1 MLELPAQRKL
11 RVPLG
16 ILAVDVGARQRVA
29 VRTARLAGAALTGLQ
44 DDLGAAGLDLVVR
57 AQYCLVVNSSA
68 TLAVSPL
75 NLTGCLEKSK
85 TAEAMTLPS
94 SSLMLTLTSDSLNS
108 AVSPSFVDAQ
118 LEVSCSCAT
127 RLASLWSTELSSHRA
142 QQCRACRLS
151 RPCCRRTWSCHSAGM
166 STASEPI
173 GCRNHAA

>member
-1 MLELPAQRKL
+1 MTSALPVSIWSYGR
-11 RVPLG
+11 
-16 ILAVDVGARQRVA
+16 
-29 VRTARLAGAALTGLQ
+29 
-44 DDLGAAGLDLVVR
+44 
-57 AQYCLVVNSSA
+57 QYCLVVNSSA

-127 RLASLWSTELSSHRA
+127 RLASLWSTEPSSASGAAVQGLSSFA
-142 QQCRACRLS
+142 ALLS
-151 RPCCRRTWSCHSAGM
+151 PDLVLPLCWDVDCV
-166 STASEPI
+166 
-173 GCRNHAA
+173 

>member
-16 ILAVDVGARQRVA
+16 VLAVDVGARQRVA

-57 AQYCLVVNSSA
+57 APVLPRGEFERDVGR
-68 TLAVSPL
+68 LAIEL
-75 NLTGCLEKSK
+75 DRLLEKSK

-127 RLASLWSTELSSHRA
+127 RLVSLWSTELSSA
-142 QQCRACRLS
+142 SGAAVQGLS
-151 RPCCRRTWSCHSAGM
+151 SF
-166 STASEPI
+166 
-173 GCRNHAA
+173 AALLSPDLVLPLCWDVDCV